1 MNTGL
6 NGGYEKVDAKLR
18 RVYQNSERSV
28 KVRNVNLFTIYF
40 ADQIKKEVSDLHSF
54 IKKSGLPPGYVNEVS
69 KGLRIAEY
77 VILND
82 SGANLVNSL
91 MKEN

>member
-1 MNTGL
+1 MNTIL

-28 KVRNVNLFTIYF
+28 KVRNVNLFT
-40 ADQIKKEVSDLHSF
+40 KKFYYVEEDCWISLNISA
-54 IKKSGLPPGYVNEVS
+54 SGL
-69 KGLRIAEY
+69 
-77 VILND
+77 